1 MKKFQ
6 WKISSAKLKC
16 PRCGSKVVM
25 QFVGRWRIR
34 SAGEAEG
41 SMGRDSADKGVGG
54 GIEEGKGIEPR
65 GLGSEADMG
74 RIDDT
79 GGGPPSA
86 RDDSDG

>member
-41 SMGRDSADKGVGG
+41 SMGRDSEVEGVGS

-65 GLGSEADMG
+65 GSDSEVDMG

>member
-41 SMGRDSADKGVGG
+41 SMGRDTEGEGAGG

-65 GLGSEADMG
+65 GSDSETDLGGEHDSRGE
-74 RIDDT
+74 
-79 GGGPPSA
+79 PPSA

>member
-34 SAGEAEG
+34 GA
-41 SMGRDSADKGVGG
+41 
-54 GIEEGKGIEPR
+54 EEGKGIEPR
-65 GLGSEADMG
+65 DVGSEVGMG
-74 RIDDT
+74 GVDDT
-79 GGGPPSA
+79 GSEPPSA